1 MATTTISCKRI
12 ELAYLKKSKV
22 LVKGKVNV
30 SQLSWTDKSS
40 IMITANYTEKN
51 KYLKL
56 QYAINNEVNKSY
68 KVHLIEKPSNL
79 GKGEVVYMACPFSGN
94 LCRKLYM
101 AHGSNL
107 FMSIRAYNKRIYYRS
122 QLSQSNNYNEKYWN
136 LLNQLESKPTKRN
149 QTHYKD
155 IPTKRY
161 LRELELENKLEYFD
175 EMRFLKLSLKPFI

>member
-1 MATTTISCKRI
+1 
-12 ELAYLKKSKV
+12 
-22 LVKGKVNV
+22 
-30 SQLSWTDKSS
+30 
-40 IMITANYTEKN
+40 
-51 KYLKL
+51 
-56 QYAINNEVNKSY
+56 
-68 KVHLIEKPSNL
+68 
-79 GKGEVVYMACPFSGN
+79 
-94 LCRKLYM
+94 M

-175 EMRFLKLSLKPFI
+175 EIKH

>member
-1 MATTTISCKRI
+1 
-12 ELAYLKKSKV
+12 
-22 LVKGKVNV
+22 
-30 SQLSWTDKSS
+30 
-40 IMITANYTEKN
+40 
-51 KYLKL
+51 
-56 QYAINNEVNKSY
+56 
-68 KVHLIEKPSNL
+68 
-79 GKGEVVYMACPFSGN
+79 MACPFSGN

-161 LRELELENKLEYFD
+161 LRELELEDKLDYYDHKRFLQLFIGFKQYSSYIVSTSDNPMLYKANKLIYKCQSNLFE
-175 EMRFLKLSLKPFI
+175 RT